1 MNCHE
6 FEGVLITQIYGK
18 PIPSQ
23 TDNLISHMKACPA
36 CAKQYEQ
43 IIHSRNQF
51 EKRDDVHIQDWE
63 KSWCKIADR
72 SLKKKP
78 VRPFYIPS
86 PKFAIAAAALV
97 IVFVIGFFVGKN
109 YFFKNSDEYLFLS
122 EEDHRYTSPF
132 LSYARSVELT
142 LINFMNLNDQ
152 HSEEE
157 ILAFEEKITS
167 NILIQTRLL
176 QQLISQRDDPYM
188 RDLLEDLEFILV
200 SISNLRPG
208 DKDAAEQLKK
218 FIRKKHHN
226 NRLYLLMSEKTI

>member
-6 FEGVLITQIYGK
+6 FEEILITQIYGK
-18 PIPSQ
+18 PVPSQ
-23 TDNLISHMKACPA
+23 TDNLISHIKACPA
-36 CAKQYEQ
+36 CARQYEQ

-51 EKRDDVHIQDWE
+51 ERRDDVHIPDWE

-72 SLKKKP
+72 ASKKKP
-78 VRPFYIPS
+78 KRSFYIPS
-86 PKFAIAAAALV
+86 PKFAFAAAALV

-122 EEDHRYTSPF
+122 EEDYRYTSPF

-152 HSEEE
+152 LSEEE
-157 ILAFEEKITS
+157 ISALEEKITS

-176 QQLISQRDDPYM
+176 QQLISQHDDPYM

-200 SISNLRPG
+200 SISNLKPG
-208 DKDAAEQLKK
+208 DKDAAEQLKQL
-218 FIRKKHHN
+218 IRKNHLK
-226 NRLYLLMSEKTI
+226 NRLIQLTSEKTI